1 MSSRGSIEWRTR
13 AFSELDV
20 RSWHDIVKLR
30 IDVFVVEQNCPY
42 PELDGPDLEA
52 LHVIGFDTQHRP
64 VAYCRILPPQKDGL
78 PHIGRVVVDKAHR
91 GSGLGKQLMREALRS
106 VERKYGSPR
115 SAVAAQAYL
124 QAFYEGLGYRVI
136 SEVYPWDGIPHVDMV
151 LGARIHG

>member
-1 MSSRGSIEWRTR
+1 MRNEGSIDWKTC

-20 RSWHDIVKLR
+20 RTWHDIVKLR

-42 PELDGPDLEA
+42 PELDGLDLDA
-52 LHVIGFDTQHRP
+52 LHVVGIDAHHRP

-91 GSGLGKQLMREALRS
+91 GSGLGKELMLEALRS
-106 VERKYGSPR
+106 VDRHYGSPR

-124 QAFYEGLGYRVI
+124 QAFYEALGYRVI
-136 SEVYPWDGIPHVDMV
+136 SDVYPWDGIPHIEMV
-151 LGARIHG
+151 RDESVLT

>member
-1 MSSRGSIEWRTR
+1 MSSRRSIEWRTC

-52 LHVIGFDTQHRP
+52 LHVIGFDTQNRP

-151 LGARIHG
+151 LGERIHG